1 MPTALDFKIIAL
13 DHVQLAM
20 PPKREADAERFY
32 AGLLGFERVPKPP
45 PLAVKGGCWFRVAG
59 VQIHL
64 GVEQDFRPAKKAH
77 PALIVA
83 GLDALCGKLQACGVA
98 VRFNEELPGVRRC
111 FVDDPFGNLIELIDR

>member
-1 MPTALDFKIIAL
+1 MDFKIIAL

-20 PPKREADAERFY
+20 PPKREAEAERFY
-32 AGLLGFERVPKPP
+32 AGLLGLERVPKPQ
-45 PLAVKGGCWFRVAG
+45 PLAAKGGCWFRMGA

-64 GVEQDFRPAKKAH
+64 GVEQDFRPARRAH

-83 GLDALCGKLQACGVA
+83 GLEALSGKLQSSGVA